1 MSNGSFSIEDAGFSV
16 GVNVK
21 VTKRD
26 KKTGAILEE
35 RRGHNRCLK
44 MQLMGLVKWLNGEFN
59 PTQSYLVSYDWIPR
73 YLGLGTNSA
82 TAQTPPGITTEV
94 SINDTRLL
102 SELSPRIALPERNT
116 IVNRSTQS
124 YVQLVIVTYLPDELY
139 QGEKI
144 AEAGLFS
151 GETGNNCLFRI
162 TFEPI
167 KKDTDSVIEVNW
179 TISVI
184 SVDSQNQPYEELDK
198 VDLRESMNELLDRFA
213 ELYPTL
219 SAACETLKSPAIYE
233 YGRSDTTQTLVDQA
247 VMEIKDRI
255 YELKDLEPG
264 QDIDQEV
271 IDKVD
276 EINGE
281 II

>member
-1 MSNGSFSIEDAGFSV
+1 MSNGSFSIEDAGFKV
-16 GVNVK
+16 GVNVR
-21 VTKRD
+21 VTKRN
-26 KKTGAILEE
+26 KQTGAVIEE
-35 RRGHNRCLK
+35 RKGHNRCLK

-82 TAQTPPGITTEV
+82 TSHTPPGITTEV

-102 SELSPRIALPERNT
+102 SEISPRIALPERNT

-139 QGEKI
+139 QNEKI

-179 TISVI
+179 TISII
-184 SVDSQNQPYEELDK
+184 SVDSQNAPYEELNK
-198 VDLRESMNELLDRFA
+198 VDLREAMDELLDRFA
-213 ELYPTL
+213 ELYPIL
-219 SAACETLKSPAIYE
+219 QSACDTLKSPAIYE
-233 YGRSDTTQTLVDQA
+233 YGRIDTTQSLVDQA
-247 VMEIKDRI
+247 VMEIRDRI
-255 YELKDLEPG
+255 LELKDVTPG
-264 QDIDQEV
+264 HDIDQVV

-281 II
+281 IV

>member
-1 MSNGSFSIEDAGFSV
+1 MSNGSFNIEDAGFTV

-21 VTKRD
+21 VTKRS
-26 KKTGAILEE
+26 KKTGAIIEE

-82 TAQTPPGITTEV
+82 TSHTPPGITTEV

-102 SELSPRIALPERNT
+102 SEISPRITLPERNT

-151 GETGNNCLFRI
+151 GESGNNCLFRI

-184 SVDSQNQPYEELDK
+184 SVDSQNAPYEELDK
-198 VDLRESMNELLDRFA
+198 VDLREAMNELLDRFA
-213 ELYPTL
+213 ELYPVL
-219 SAACETLKSPAIYE
+219 KNACNTLKSPAIYE
-233 YGRSDTTQTLVDQA
+233 YGRTDTTQSLVDQA
-247 VMEIKDRI
+247 VMEIRDRI
-255 YELKDLEPG
+255 VELRD
-264 QDIDQEV
+264 
-271 IDKVD
+271 
-276 EINGE
+276 
-281 II
+281 

>member
-21 VTKRD
+21 VTKRN
-26 KKTGAILEE
+26 KYTGAIIEE

-82 TAQTPPGITTEV
+82 TSQTPPGITTEV

-124 YVQLVIVTYLPDELY
+124 YVQLVIVTYLPEELKKKK
-139 QGEKI
+139 KI

-151 GETGNNCLFRI
+151 GENGNNCLFRI

-167 KKDTDSVIEVNW
+167 KKDADSVIEVNW

-219 SAACETLKSPAIYE
+219 QAACNTLKSPAIYE
-233 YGRSDTTQTLVDQA
+233 YGRSDTTQALVDAA
-247 VMEIKDRI
+247 VMEIRDRI
-255 YELKDLEPG
+255 IELRDLDPG
-264 QDIDQEV
+264 EDIEQEV

>member
-1 MSNGSFSIEDAGFSV
+1 MSKGNFNIEDAGFSV

-21 VTKRD
+21 VTKRN
-26 KKTGAILEE
+26 KHTGAIIEE

-73 YLGLGTNSA
+73 YLGLGTNTA
-82 TAQTPPGITTEV
+82 TAQTPPGISTEV

-102 SELSPRIALPERNT
+102 SEISPRIALPERNT

-124 YVQLVIVTYLPDELY
+124 YVQLIIVTYLPEELY

-162 TFEPI
+162 VFEPI
-167 KKDTDSVIEVNW
+167 KKEVDTIIEVNW

-198 VDLRESMNELLDRFA
+198 LDLREAMNELLDRFA

-219 SAACETLKSPAIYE
+219 QAACNTLKSPAIYE
-233 YGRSDTTQTLVDQA
+233 YGRSDTTQSLVDAA
-247 VMEIKDRI
+247 VMEIGERI
-255 YELKDLEPG
+255 LELKDVQPG
-264 QDIDQEV
+264 QDIEQAV

-276 EINGE
+276 NINGE